1 MREPEAAIEEPGP
14 VPYLSTAGDCLRVAS
29 RETKPVQQK
38 QGVCGRGPL
47 WAVESIRPTPVVGL
61 GREQAGTPALD
72 ANLGSFGVDLVLR
85 GTHEISKDLPADRR
99 VALEQPPQHS
109 CVVLVGPG
117 YPPAATGRVH
127 VLIVASLTDFQ

>member
-1 MREPEAAIEEPGP
+1 MCIRDRQNEHSRDARLRLADALCESEAAIEEPGP
-14 VPYLSTAGDCLRVAS
+14 VPYLSTACDCLRVAS

-72 ANLGSFGVDLVLR
+72 LSLGSFGVCLLYTSDAADDL
-85 GTHEISKDLPADRR
+85 TR
-99 VALEQPPQHS
+99 VDH
-109 CVVLVGPG
+109 GG
-117 YPPAATGRVH
+117 
-127 VLIVASLTDFQ
+127 